1 MRKRLASQKKIIEC
15 IASIKTIYSYYAK
28 ETDAKL
34 LVQTWG
40 LLLAD
45 YSDEVVERAFFT
57 ALKRCKVPPTPA
69 DVIEIINEAQKAL
82 EPSDEELWSIYH
94 EALRKVL
101 RQTAMFGYTY
111 VDETGL
117 SQGEQARRKVTEIW
131 NGLPE
136 KIKNYLATE
145 GELISRARELNFTE
159 VSFEKARFFKTIPA
173 VQKRQEHER
182 LFLTR
187 DGNNMLMLEGD

>member
-1 MRKRLASQKKIIEC
+1 MATQKKIIEC
-15 IASIKTIYSYYAK
+15 IGSIKTIYSYYAK
-28 ETDAKL
+28 DTDVKL

-69 DVIEIINEAQKAL
+69 DIIEIIGEAQKAL

-94 EALRKVL
+94 DALREVL
-101 RQTAMFGYTY
+101 RLTGMFGYTF
-111 VDETGL
+111 VDETGI
-117 SQGEQARRKVTEIW
+117 SQGDQARQKVSSIW

-136 KIKNYLATE
+136 KIKTYLATE
-145 GELISRARELNFTE
+145 GEMIRRARELNYTE
-159 VSFEKARFFKTIPA
+159 ISFEKTRFFKTMP
-173 VQKRQEHER
+173 VVRKRQEHER

-187 DGNNMLMLEGD
+187 DGNNMLMIEGD

>member
-1 MRKRLASQKKIIEC
+1 MC
-15 IASIKTIYSYYAK
+15 IRDRCIGAIKTIYSYYARD
-28 ETDAKL
+28 TDVKL
-34 LVQTWG
+34 LVQAWG

-69 DVIEIINEAQKAL
+69 DIIEIIAEARKSL

-94 EALRKVL
+94 DALRQVL
-101 RQTAMFGYTY
+101 RLTGMFAYTY
-111 VDETGL
+111 IDETGL

-136 KIKNYLATE
+136 KLKIYLATE
-145 GELISRARELNFTE
+145 SELIRRARELNFTE
-159 VSFEKARFFKTIPA
+159 ISFEKTRFFKTMPTVA
-173 VQKRQEHER
+173 KRLEHGN
-182 LFLTR
+182 LFLTG
-187 DGNNMLMLEGD
+187 DGNNMLMIGE

>member
-1 MRKRLASQKKIIEC
+1 MASQKKIIEC
-15 IASIKTIYSYYAK
+15 IGAIKTLYSYYAK
-28 ETDAKL
+28 DSDPKL

-69 DVIEIINEAQKAL
+69 DIIEIIGEAQKAL
-82 EPSDEELWSIYH
+82 EPSDEELWSKYH
-94 EALRKVL
+94 DALREVL
-101 RQTAMFGYTY
+101 RLTGMFGYTF
-111 VDETGL
+111 VDETGI
-117 SQGEQARRKVTEIW
+117 SQGDQARKKVSSIW

-136 KIKNYLATE
+136 KIKTYLATE
-145 GELISRARELNFTE
+145 GEMIRRARELNYTE
-159 VSFEKARFFKTIPA
+159 ISFEKTRFFKTMPI
-173 VQKRQEHER
+173 VRKRQEHER

-187 DGNNMLMLEGD
+187 DGNNMLMIEGD

>member
-1 MRKRLASQKKIIEC
+1 MASQKKIIEC
-15 IASIKTIYSYYAK
+15 IGAIKTIYSYYAK
-28 ETDAKL
+28 ETDVKL

-69 DVIEIINEAQKAL
+69 DIIEIIQEAQKAL
-82 EPSDEELWSIYH
+82 EPSDEELWSRYH
-94 EALRKVL
+94 DALMEVR
-101 RQTAMFGYTY
+101 RQIPCFGYTF
-111 VDETGL
+111 VDHTGI
-117 SQGEQARRKVTEIW
+117 SQGEQARNKVTEIW
-131 NGLPE
+131 NGLPD
-136 KIKNYLATE
+136 KIKTYLASE
-145 GELISRARELNFTE
+145 GELIRRARESIHTE
-159 VSFEKARFFKTIPA
+159 ISFEKTRFFKTMPTVA
-173 VQKRQEHER
+173 KRMEHER